1 MVISYTMWEENAR
14 GIQIEAERRVGML
27 RSKLLFADSHRA
39 SGTSLGL
46 RQPLLLDGGNFGEDG
61 DPFGFH
67 FVAQP
72 EGSFRA
78 QQRPWLKM
86 LRIAHGDLRCA
97 APADAQRMLCS
108 PE

>member
-1 MVISYTMWEENAR
+1 MVRVPGRLLVISAKGEQFAC
-14 GIQIEAERRVGML
+14 ML
-27 RSKLLFADSHRA
+27 RQQAF
-39 SGTSLGL
+39 SLHISSSAGYL
-46 RQPLLLDGGNFGEDG
+46 QLSRPLLLYGGNFGEDG

-97 APADAQRMLCS
+97 APADVQRMLCS